1 MKTLL
6 DRMTSIGGSLTY
18 SSVISFA
25 LKIDCANT
33 YLPVCVSFDPIS
45 YTVTEGD
52 GFAELILI
60 RSGDLSRTTVVTV
73 TTADG
78 SATGERLI

>member
-1 MKTLL
+1 MACSHVVQQL
-6 DRMTSIGGSLTY
+6 
-18 SSVISFA
+18 SFA
-25 LKIDCANT
+25 LKIDFVIST
-33 YLPVCVSFDPIS
+33 YLPVWVSFNPIS

-73 TTADG
+73 TTVDWNT
-78 SATGERLI
+78 TGER